1 MTVQAP
7 ERLTVAGANVGTPD
21 AVGEHIVLVHLM
33 ARFIVEHYLPGS
45 TAIERE
51 ADVERIHEA
60 RAVLSGDGAVFVS
73 SVIVDTDEMCMHL
86 FDADAAAT
94 VVAAHERVGLECDR
108 IVEVRMPS
116 FETSDSS
123 AAS

>member
-1 MTVQAP
+1 MRPRHQKVFA
-7 ERLTVAGANVGTPD
+7 
-21 AVGEHIVLVHLM
+21 HSM

-51 ADVERIHEA
+51 GDVERTHDA
-60 RAVLSGDGAVFVS
+60 RAALSGDGAVLMS
-73 SVIVDTDEMCMHL
+73 SVIVDADEMCMHL

-94 VVAAHERVGLECDR
+94 VVAAHTRVGLECDR
-108 IVEVRMPS
+108 IVEVRMS
-116 FETSDSS
+116 WFEC

>member
-1 MTVQAP
+1 MRP
-7 ERLTVAGANVGTPD
+7 RDHE
-21 AVGEHIVLVHLM
+21 VLARLM
-33 ARFIVEHYLPGS
+33 ARFIVERYLPGS

-51 ADVERIHEA
+51 GEVERTHVA
-60 RAVLSGDGAVFVS
+60 RAALRGDGAVLVS
-73 SVIVDTDEMCMHL
+73 SVIVDADEMCMHL

-94 VVAAHERVGLECDR
+94 VVAAHTRVGLECDR

-116 FETSDSS
+116 LDGPARS